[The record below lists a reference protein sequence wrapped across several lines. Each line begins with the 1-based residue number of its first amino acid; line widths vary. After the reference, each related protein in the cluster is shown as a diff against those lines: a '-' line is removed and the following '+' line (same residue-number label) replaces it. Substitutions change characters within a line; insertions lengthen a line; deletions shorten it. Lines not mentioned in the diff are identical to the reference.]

1 MREEF
6 WLVRARRGG
15 LLSYKDRMTLMY
27 LARIAV
33 KSEVDSSEFHRCVV
47 EAWNQEESKCEQLSI
62 RCREKTGDSA
72 IFLFTTG
79 SDVVAQFPIPTTILE
94 GTEAHARIRA
104 YMKMFSARH
113 PAAKKV
119 VNPKI
124 KDLKPGMKNIN
135 LRAEVIEI
143 PKPYAIYTKYGT
155 GAVVSNA
162 LISDETGKARL
173 TLWSQQIK
181 VVSEGAVVKIENA
194 RAVRYRGELQLRLGR
209 RGNISV
215 VE

>member
-1 MREEF
+1 M
-6 WLVRARRGG
+6 AITH
-15 LLSYKDRMTLMY
+15 K
-27 LARIAV
+27 I
-33 KSEVDSSEFHRCVV
+33 DSDKLCNSIV
-47 EAWNQEESKCEQLSI
+47 EAWEKQESKCEQLNI
-62 RCREKTGDSA
+62 RCRRKASDSA
-72 IFLFTTG
+72 IFLFTVG
-79 SDVVAQFPIPTTILE
+79 QDAIAQFPIPTTILE
-94 GTEAHARIRA
+94 GTEAHAQIRV

-113 PAAKKV
+113 PAARKI

-181 VVSEGAVVKIENA
+181 MVSEGAVVKIENA
-194 RAVRYRGELQLRLGR
+194 RAVRYRCELQLRLGR
-209 RGNISV
+209 RGNIIV